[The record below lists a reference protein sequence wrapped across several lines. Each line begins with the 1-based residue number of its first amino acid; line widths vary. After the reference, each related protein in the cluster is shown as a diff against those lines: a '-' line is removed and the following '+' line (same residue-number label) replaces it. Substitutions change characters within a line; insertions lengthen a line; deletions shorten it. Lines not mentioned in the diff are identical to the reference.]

1 MKCKAGDMAVV
12 LSAFHKANVGRFVS
26 VVKLY
31 DNTGDAAMG
40 WEQPVWLVES
50 HAPMTWTKGAKVW
63 QGHQGQR
70 CSPSGAGQPAIRS
83 QTIRA
88 SRSSER
94 ADSPARNV
102 RLTSLIPALAPPLQ
116 APSCRVGSKVLEG
129 RRHLIS

>member
-63 QGHQGQR
+63 QGHQGPVPDSALQPIR
-70 CSPSGAGQPAIRS
+70 GWPTPPFAVKPSGRPEV
-83 QTIRA
+83 A
-88 SRSSER
+88 SE
-94 ADSPARNV
+94 P
-102 RLTSLIPALAPPLQ
+102 IP
-116 APSCRVGSKVLEG
+116 
-129 RRHLIS
+129 RREM